1 MEGQMVRSRIK
12 IYSNHACN
20 LLVVI
25 HINHTKN
32 TLLHLIL
39 PDSYY
44 GDQQEIIGE
53 RQRSRIRTLEAGL
66 GLVSP
71 T

>member
-1 MEGQMVRSRIK
+1 MVRSRIK
-12 IYSNHACN
+12 MYSNHACN

-25 HINHTKN
+25 NINHIKKN